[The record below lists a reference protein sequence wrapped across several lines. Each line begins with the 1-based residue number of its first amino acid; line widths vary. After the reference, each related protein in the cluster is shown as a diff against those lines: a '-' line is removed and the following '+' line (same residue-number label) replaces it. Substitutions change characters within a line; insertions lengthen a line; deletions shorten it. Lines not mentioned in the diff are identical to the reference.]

1 VTDTKK
7 TADANSGSDE
17 ALTALYNNK
26 KQGQSSP
33 KSIRRN
39 VMLAAK
45 KEELAANSFSNQL
58 KRWANRSTSLLATS
72 ALVALIAV
80 VWVGQYKL
88 NQGAF
93 NQEEY
98 TNVQIHSFSVPE
110 ELASDKIRLQYDAAY
125 KDFLQQQGTL
135 SAHHTTSAKLRVTK
149 DGWSMATCR
158 NELVQISDELL
169 AVLNDMQRV
178 DIELHAGDSVDI
190 LFAMDGRIIQILKS
204 PVPLR
209 C

>member
-1 VTDTKK
+1 MTDPKK
-7 TADANSGSDE
+7 AADANSGTEE
-17 ALTALYNNK
+17 ALSALYNIE
-26 KQGQSSP
+26 KQSLSSP

-58 KRWANRSTSLLATS
+58 KRWANRSTSLLAAT
-72 ALVALIAV
+72 ALVALVAV

-88 NQGAF
+88 DQGGF
-93 NQEEY
+93 NQEAF
-98 TNVQIHSFSVPE
+98 TSVQIHSFSVPE

-135 SAHHTTSAKLRVTK
+135 SAHHKTSATLRVTNN
-149 DGWSMATCR
+149 GWSLATCR

-178 DIELHAGDSVDI
+178 DSELHAGDSVDI
-190 LFAMDGRIIQILKS
+190 LFAMDGRIIQLLKS